1 MVNLTN
7 SISPTNSVV
16 VGPNNTVCN
25 TDYFTDQQTIDLF
38 SQRTDDEISL
48 LHINIRSIV
57 KNYNN
62 LTNYITNF
70 TIKPDI
76 IALSETKITEKSK
89 FGRSCRYK
97 WLRLCPLKVCY
108 AFRRC
113 WFLHFSANRIQTER
127 RP

>member
-48 LHINIRSIV
+48 LHINIHSIV

-70 TIKPDI
+70 AIKPDI
-76 IALSETKITEKSK
+76 IAVSETKITEKANSDALVDMNGYVFVHK
-89 FGRSCRYK
+89 KSVTHFGGVGFYISQQIF
-97 WLRLCPLKVCY
+97 LCICV
-108 AFRRC
+108 
-113 WFLHFSANRIQTER
+113 S
-127 RP
+127 